1 MARGPVFL
9 IGGGWEAAG
18 FAHTYGPFVEATAG
32 GPIVC
37 VLVVDEDDDRD
48 AYFAR
53 SETALRSVGAR
64 NVVPRF
70 VSPEQPLQPSDLAGA
85 GGLLVGGGL
94 TPAYHAAIVASAG
107 AAIREAV
114 TNGLPYAGFSA
125 GAMIAPSRGII
136 GGWKLPQGDAELVIC
151 SEDVSEDEDD
161 LAVWDGLGL
170 TEFALD
176 VHASQYGTL
185 TRLVHAVRTGA
196 VPAGFAID
204 EDTALELAP
213 GGSWMVRGLGSVY
226 RVQPGADALSVQVL
240 GHGDQVQSD

>member
-1 MARGPVFL
+1 MAHGSVYL

-18 FAHTYGPFVEATAG
+18 FAHTYGPFVEAAG
-32 GPIVC
+32 GTIAC
-37 VLVVDEDDDRD
+37 VLVVDEDADRD

-53 SETALRSVGAR
+53 SETALRAVGAR

-70 VSPEQPLQPSDLAGA
+70 VSPKHPLQPSDLAGA
-85 GGLLVGGGL
+85 EGILVGGGL
-94 TPAYHAAIVASAG
+94 TPAYHAAIVATAG
-107 AAIREAV
+107 AAIRDAV

-136 GGWKLPQGDAELVIC
+136 GGWKLQQGESELVIC

-170 TEFALD
+170 TDLAID
-176 VHASQYGTL
+176 VHASQYGTI
-185 TRLVHAVRTGA
+185 TRLMHAVRTGA
-196 VPAGFAID
+196 VSAGFAID

-213 GGSWMVRGLGSVY
+213 DGSWTVRGLGSVY
-226 RVQPGADALSVQVL
+226 HVQPAGGALSVQVL
-240 GHGDQVQSD
+240 GHGDHLPAG